1 MIAASKHGTYPL
13 FQTMG
18 LHPVAAFAAVAVD
31 WMLFGGSLATMGIGW
46 AVSIPVGLA
55 LGAGVALVQQSERG
69 FNDDWAPA
77 VGKGYLWDFSPRFLR
92 RCLPSRS
99 RVPGWRAQLA
109 CFWTG
114 NDDVG
119 NLRS

>member
-1 MIAASKHGTYPL
+1 MIAASKNGTYSL

-77 VGKGYLWDFSPRFLR
+77 VGKGILVGLLTAIPTA
-92 RCLPSRS
+92 LPSVAVAGAGMAGAARMFLD
-99 RVPGWRAQLA
+99 RK
-109 CFWTG
+109 
-114 NDDVG
+114 
-119 NLRS
+119 